1 MESLPADTKEWF
13 AQTRWSIDDIKELKP
28 EWNDEKCRDF
38 LEKYANKIVNSMVEA
53 GWFAIENFLENEAKE

>member
-28 EWNDEKCRDF
+28 EWNDEKCRDL
-38 LEKYANKIVNSMVEA
+38 LERYADKITETMVE
-53 GWFAIENFLENEAKE
+53 EELFL